1 MLTPRRVSQVL
12 VAAVALLVGLLGSV
26 VPGQA
31 AVLRPAAAGPASD
44 PCYVL
49 IQVSPG
55 VFEYV
60 NICPDPD
67 EEGDGG
73 GSGEGGGGPRCD
85 LTEEPYDE
93 FCLGTKACR
102 ADIPSPLPE
111 SEWPEAHR
119 PSPDHIFTF
128 VQCRVPGQ
136 EELYERWR
144 WIEPYEGAL
153 PGLGWQALGR
163 LQTPAF
169 TMRFEPAGL
178 TYVGADTQY
187 FIEGLGDGEIIGSV
201 AGPLQATG
209 TLSHVEIDPGDGSEF
224 LECEPDLEER
234 SHGCEH
240 VYLQMSHEQTTEDF
254 EGRPGFAAQARLVY
268 DVTFTMGGIE
278 VDLPGVPSTL
288 ESPWNGTVVPV
299 GEIQA
304 LVRTR

>member
-12 VAAVALLVGLLGSV
+12 MAAVVLLAGLLGAV
-26 VPGQA
+26 APGQA
-31 AVLRPAAAGPASD
+31 AEPAAD
-44 PCYVL
+44 PCYVWL
-49 IQVSPG
+49 EVSPG

-67 EEGDGG
+67 EEGGG
-73 GSGEGGGGPRCD
+73 EDDGSGGNGPRCD

-102 ADIPSPLPE
+102 ADIPSTLPE
-111 SEWPEAHR
+111 DKWPPEETR

-163 LQTPAF
+163 LETPAF
-169 TMRFEPAGL
+169 TMTFEPSGM
-178 TYVGADTQY
+178 TYVGADTRY
-187 FIEGLGDGEIIGSV
+187 LLDGLGDGEIIGSV

-209 TLSHVEIDPGDGSEF
+209 ELSHVEIDPGDGSETID
-224 LECEPDLEER
+224 CDPDLR
-234 SHGCEH
+234 TRACEH
-240 VYLQMSHEQTTEDF
+240 VYLEMSHEQTSEDID
-254 EGRPGFAAQARLVY
+254 GQPGFPAQARLVY
-268 DVTFTMGGIE
+268 DVTFTMGGVE
-278 VDLPGVPSTL
+278 VSLPGVPDTL

>member
-12 VAAVALLVGLLGSV
+12 TAVAVLLVGLLGGIA
-26 VPGQA
+26 PGQA
-31 AVLRPAAAGPASD
+31 AGVRTAAVDPAND

-73 GSGEGGGGPRCD
+73 DGGGGGNGPRCD

-111 SEWPEAHR
+111 DQWPAEETR
-119 PSPDHIFTF
+119 PGPDHIFTF

-136 EELYERWR
+136 EELYARWR
-144 WIEPYEGAL
+144 WIEPYEDAL

-169 TMRFEPAGL
+169 TMSFQPAGL
-178 TYVGADTQY
+178 TYVGAETRFMLD
-187 FIEGLGDGEIIGSV
+187 GLGDGEIIGSV

-209 TLSHVEIDPGDGSEF
+209 TLSHVEIDPADGSDVID
-224 LECEPDLEER
+224 CDPDLR
-234 SHGCEH
+234 SRACQH
-240 VYLQMSHEQTTEDF
+240 VYLEMSHEQTAEDF
-254 EGRPGFAAQARLVY
+254 DGRPGFAAQARLVY
-268 DVTFTMGGIE
+268 DVTFTMGGVE
-278 VDLPGVPSTL
+278 LVLPGVPDTL

>member
-12 VAAVALLVGLLGSV
+12 VAAIALLIGLLGAI

-31 AVLRPAAAGPASD
+31 AVRPAAADPASD
-44 PCYVL
+44 PCYVY
-49 IQVSPG
+49 IEVSPG
-55 VFEYV
+55 IFEYV

-67 EEGDGG
+67 EDGGDGDGG
-73 GSGEGGGGPRCD
+73 SGGGPRCD
-85 LTEEPYDE
+85 LTEEPYNE

-102 ADIPSPLPE
+102 ADIPSPL
-111 SEWPEAHR
+111 SEELWPPDETR

-128 VQCRVPGQ
+128 VQCLVPGQ

-144 WIEPYEGAL
+144 WIEPYPGAL

-169 TMRFEPAGL
+169 TMSFQPAGM
-178 TYVGADTQY
+178 TYVGADTRFQLD
-187 FIEGLGDGEIIGSV
+187 GLGDGEIIGSV

-209 TLSHVEIDPGDGSEF
+209 TLSHVEIDPADGSETI
-224 LECEPDLEER
+224 ECDPDLR
-234 SHGCEH
+234 THACEH
-240 VYLQMSHEQTTEDF
+240 VYLQMSHEQLSEDID
-254 EGRPGFAAQARLVY
+254 GRPGFAAQARLVY
-268 DVTFTMGGIE
+268 DVVFTMGGVE
-278 VDLPGVPSTL
+278 VNLPGVPATL

>member
-12 VAAVALLVGLLGSV
+12 TAVAVLLVGLLGAV
-26 VPGQA
+26 APGQTA
-31 AVLRPAAAGPASD
+31 EPVND

-67 EEGDGG
+67 EEDSGDDGD
-73 GSGEGGGGPRCD
+73 SGGGGPRCD

-111 SEWPEAHR
+111 EEWPSEDTR
-119 PSPDHIFTF
+119 PGPDHIFTF
-128 VQCRVPGQ
+128 VECRVPGQ
-136 EELYERWR
+136 EEIYARWR
-144 WIEPYEGAL
+144 WIEPYEDAL

-169 TMRFEPAGL
+169 TMSFQPAGM
-178 TYVGADTQY
+178 TYVGADTRY
-187 FIEGLGDGEIIGSV
+187 LLDGLGDGEIIGSV

-209 TLSHVEIDPGDGSEF
+209 TLSHVEIDPGDGSGTID
-224 LECEPDLEER
+224 CDPDLR
-234 SHGCEH
+234 SRACEH
-240 VYLQMSHEQTTEDF
+240 VYLEMSHDQTTEDVD
-254 EGRPGFAAQARLVY
+254 GRPGFAAQARLVY

-278 VDLPGVPSTL
+278 VTLPGVPDTL